1 MIVSGW
7 LFDAYPT
14 SSGMSI
20 WLIDGDGR
28 AHHVRYRFAPSFYA
42 VLTGREEETLRRA
55 LEKYPCRI
63 LPEKVRKKELYS
75 GAEIALTELQVS
87 DPLKFQSVVH
97 AAARCTKFY
106 QLYNADVKTAQ
117 MFFYTTQLFPLAYG
131 DYTIDDGELTA
142 WELYDTFDA
151 DRYTVPDFSV
161 MTLKPSMT
169 LLAPKYQRSLELTI
183 TVEDRLVTVVQD
195 SPVELLERVNDY
207 LDRYD
212 PDIILTEYGDAALM
226 PMLCA
231 LAKEFRYPLH
241 LNRDRSM
248 GLTAAKALSYFSYG
262 QIKHREGI
270 VALSGR
276 WHLDRE
282 NSFIMGEGD
291 MEGLFELSRLS
302 QIGVQQQARTSIGS
316 ALSSMQL
323 SWAYRNNV
331 LIPYKRPLKEAF
343 KSFATLLKSDRGGLH
358 FMPRIGFHEQVAELD
373 FASMYPSLMHN
384 HNISPET
391 IDCLCCPDSTHR
403 VPELG
408 YRLCEKRTGLVPDTL
423 RPILKKRAQYKLMK
437 KNAPTEELR
446 RKYDRIQ
453 SALKWILVTCFG
465 YLGFKKSRM
474 GRIEAHEA
482 VNAYSRESILTA
494 KAIAEANGFEL
505 IHAIIDCVWLKKEG
519 ATHDD
524 YERLAMEI
532 ERAVGVKISLE
543 GIYNWILF
551 PASKMDEEIPTATR
565 YVGTYDTGE
574 MKIRGIEV
582 RRRDTC
588 KYVKHAQQ
596 AMLDVFRQARTIR
609 EFEYLVPE
617 ALDAVKP
624 FIDALYRGT
633 ASPYDLIIRRHIS
646 KDPFEYENRSI
657 NAIVSQTL
665 VEAGVKLSP
674 GESIEYIITDAT
686 GKRDPR
692 KASPLAL
699 YALDDGYDADKYA
712 DFVIESVET
721 MLEPLGYTKEKI
733 RMMWGLVKQK
743 KSVRKSAAAGPPS
756 QLSLF
761 GA

>member
-1 MIVSGW
+1 MKISGW

-14 SSGMSI
+14 AAGVTVWI
-20 WLIDGDGR
+20 IDCDGR
-28 AHHVRYRFAPSFYA
+28 KHTAHVAYAPSFYA
-42 VLTGREEETLRRA
+42 VLSEREEETLRRVLAA
-55 LEKYPCRI
+55 LPCRI
-63 LPEKVRKKELYS
+63 LPEKARKKELYS
-75 GAEIALTELQVS
+75 GKEILLTEIRVAN
-87 DPLKFQSVVH
+87 PLKFQSVVH
-97 AAARCTKFY
+97 AVARFVKFY
-106 QLYNADVKTAQ
+106 QLYNADVKAAQ
-117 MFFYTTQLFPLAYG
+117 MFFYTTQLFPLAFG
-131 DYTIDDGELTA
+131 DYTIVDGALTA
-142 WELYDTFDA
+142 WELFDA
-151 DRYTVPDFSV
+151 YDAERYTVPDLSI
-161 MTLKPSMT
+161 MTLTPSMT
-169 LLAPKYQRSLELTI
+169 LLAPKYQRSLEITI
-183 TVEDRLVTVVQD
+183 SVEDRTAVVIQD

-212 PDIILTEYGDAALM
+212 PDVLMTSYGDAALM

-231 LAKEFRYPLH
+231 LSEEFHYPLH
-241 LNRDRSM
+241 LNRDTAM
-248 GLTAAKALSYFSYG
+248 GLVTTKALSYFSYG

-291 MEGLFELSRLS
+291 LEGLFELSRLS

-391 IDCLCCPDSTHR
+391 IDCACCPDSTHR

-408 YRLCEKRTGLVPDTL
+408 YRLCEKRIGLVPDTL
-423 RPILKKRAQYKLMK
+423 RPILRKRARYKLLK
-437 KNAPTEELR
+437 KSAPTEELR
-446 RKYDRIQ
+446 KKYDRIQ

-482 VNAYSRESILTA
+482 VNAYSRQGILAA
-494 KAIAEANGFEL
+494 KAIAEARGFEL
-505 IHAIIDCVWLKKEG
+505 VHAIVDCVWLKKEG
-519 ATHDD
+519 ATHED
-524 YERLAMEI
+524 YEQLALEI
-532 ERAVGVKISLE
+532 EREVGVKISLE

-565 YVGTYDTGE
+565 YVGTYDSGE

-582 RRRDTC
+582 RRRDTP
-588 KYVKHAQQ
+588 KYVKRAQQ
-596 AMLDVFRQARTIR
+596 AMLDILKHARTMK

-617 ALDAVKP
+617 ALDAAKAFV
-624 FIDALYRGT
+624 DELYRGT
-633 ASPYDLIIRRHIS
+633 VSPYELIIKRHIS
-646 KDPFEYENRSI
+646 KDPFEYSNRSI

-665 VEAGVKLSP
+665 AEAGVTLSP
-674 GESIEYIITDAT
+674 GEAIEYIITDAT

-712 DFVIESVET
+712 DFVIEAVET
-721 MLEPLGYTKEKI
+721 MLEPLGYSKEKI
-733 RMMWGLVKQK
+733 KELWGLVKYK
-743 KSVRKSAAAGPPS
+743 KTATKYSVSEPM

-761 GA
+761 S

>member
-1 MIVSGW
+1 MTVSGW

-14 SSGMSI
+14 QTGVTVWI
-20 WLIDGDGR
+20 IDADGCMHK
-28 AHHVRYRFAPSFYA
+28 AQYRFAPSFYA
-42 VLTGREEETLRRA
+42 VLTPREEETIRRA
-55 LEKYPCRI
+55 LEKLPCRI
-63 LPEKVRKKELYS
+63 LPEKARKKELYS
-75 GAEIALTELQVS
+75 GADISLTEIQVS
-87 DPLKFQSVVH
+87 DPLKFQSVVYTV
-97 AAARCTKFY
+97 ARFVKFY
-106 QLYNADVKTAQ
+106 QLYNADVKAAQ
-117 MFFYTTQLFPLAYG
+117 MFFYTTQLFPLAFG
-131 DYTIDDGELTA
+131 DFTIVDGWLAA
-142 WELYDTFDA
+142 WELFDAYDA
-151 DRYTVPDFSV
+151 DRYTVPELSI
-161 MTLKPSMT
+161 MKLTPSMT

-183 TVEDRLVTVVQD
+183 TVEDRTATVVQD
-195 SPVELLERVNDY
+195 SPLELLERVNDY

-212 PDIILTEYGDAALM
+212 PDVVLTEYGDAALL
-226 PMLCA
+226 PMLCSLSA
-231 LAKEFRYPLH
+231 EFKYPLH
-241 LNRDRSM
+241 LNRDTSM
-248 GLTAAKALSYFSYG
+248 GLVSTKAMSYFSYG

-408 YRLCEKRTGLVPDTL
+408 YRLCEKRIGLVPDTL
-423 RPILKKRAQYKLMK
+423 RPILKKRARYKILK
-437 KNAPTEELR
+437 KSAPTEELR
-446 RKYDRIQ
+446 QKYDRIQ

-482 VNAYSRESILTA
+482 VNAYSRYALLAA
-494 KAIAEANGFEL
+494 KSIAESRGFEL
-505 IHAIIDCVWLKKEG
+505 VHAIIDCVWLKKEG
-519 ATHDD
+519 ATHAE
-524 YERLAMEI
+524 YEALADEI
-532 ERAVGVKISLE
+532 EREVGVKISLE

-551 PASKMDEEIPTATR
+551 PASKMDEDIPTATR

-574 MKIRGIEV
+574 MKVRGIEV
-582 RRRDTC
+582 RRRDTP

-596 AMLDVFRQARTIR
+596 AMLDVLKQARTMK

-617 ALDAVKP
+617 ALDAAKAFV
-624 FIDALYRGT
+624 DALYRGT
-633 ASPYDLIIRRHIS
+633 ASPYDLIIKRHIS

-674 GESIEYIITDAT
+674 GESIEYIITDAS

-712 DFVIESVET
+712 DFVIEAVET
-721 MLEPLGYTKEKI
+721 MLEPLGYSKEKI
-733 RMMWGLVKQK
+733 RILWGLVKP
-743 KSVRKSAAAGPPS
+743 RKAARKFIVAEPQA

-761 GA
+761 